1 MDPMNEAFFFFLWH
15 TALDFFSGHHPTC
28 LNTATLV
35 VPIFGRISTPP
46 PGTSLSFLLLTNVI
60 K

>member
-46 PGTSLSFLLLTNVI
+46 LVLLYLFYFSLM
-60 K
+60 